1 MIKIISLLV
10 LLLSFIKVASA
21 QNIDRI
27 ETKEVFLNI
36 TGTFKSHDTIIVFFG
51 GAKNIGLENRQLVKA
66 YQSSRSA
73 VPGISEAR
81 ELREVASGKILFI
94 DTLIIA
100 LVTCY
105 DPKDSLENGDLVSVK
120 LNTPALSYRSIFS
133 ELAFKDI
140 LLANINRDQLYFLQT
155 VIANDSK
162 RVEDS
167 IYDAIVNDFHYTY
180 KNVNWSKLPKTLLE
194 EITTGRFKG
203 KKPFEIIGK
212 ATRKDIEPFLLYCS
226 VYPGGYMGKK
236 LRASESF
243 AGWMTSSSPYSFPEV
258 KNALF
263 PVYKNKIE
271 FARLLPQYKHDIISE
286 GSAASLAL
294 KAVELSGDLKYKEAH
309 ELADFSIALVEAVK
323 DTASNPAVLLSNA
336 QIYQNEEKYAE
347 SIILCDKAIK
357 ASIEAGN
364 KDLELQAISK
374 KIFCLYKSSKF
385 TTASIVIAE
394 AEKKLAQYQPLMPKN
409 LYDQNEQK
417 IYEQKSFAYYEA
429 GEYIK
434 TLATL
439 DTLILINKR
448 INSYDA
454 KIKNADL
461 YKFIGRVNNDKGKPR
476 DALDAFLKSADLYK
490 NNSDAA
496 NRAIVENDIAYSHYL
511 LGEYRTAMEFTDSA
525 LTRLLKSGDY
535 NNAGYSRTLKGSCYW
550 ELGNYDSAV
559 LLHKEAIALRKKS
572 NNLSGQAFSWK
583 KIGELYLLSG
593 LKIQA
598 LNAFDSA
605 ANLYATLKDS
615 SGLTGIYNKKG
626 EVYLNDD
633 SYKKAANFFEKA
645 KGVSNKTTVEALYNL
660 GNAWEAIDTIKARK
674 YYEASRDSSKK
685 AGNTNYQFY
694 ATKALAYLAY
704 GSHNSAKGQLLYDEC
719 LQLGKEINTAEAT
732 ASCLSLKAYR
742 FKTETELDSA
752 LLYYQK
758 AITIFDTVDK
768 SQSIWRLNDVSQ
780 VYLSMGEFAKADK
793 ALTTAITL
801 ARETSNSIAL
811 GNTLQ
816 SSTFLY
822 SLTAEFTK
830 GMIDNDSAIAIFK
843 RSGNIVRLAH
853 TYGSRATLLKYMGE
867 YRQSITANLFADSV
881 YKDELLTENRG
892 VILNNI
898 GETYLV
904 QSDYANALRY
914 IKQSLELLQKG
925 VVDESYLLVQANI
938 AECLYELKKTSEAKT
953 LFLEILPKA
962 QRLNL
967 NRIASGMAMILGKIY
982 EAENKLQE
990 ASSYFSYA
998 KEYAAASGEK
1008 DKMIEASMYL
1018 GKINATEGK
1027 QDSAE
1032 KNLRYAAELVNKYKT
1047 GNGWSAYYE
1056 LGLLLYNQQKFDS
1069 SIIYFKQAVEL
1080 LDKNAENLYGGEE
1093 AKKMFNN
1100 DPRKSDLY
1108 NKITFSYY
1116 NIGNIKE
1123 AWAYA
1128 NRSNIAGIKELSG
1141 SLSATS
1147 SDVEKNEALKKLLAM
1162 QQSKKALENTLEKQ
1176 NGVAKEE
1183 TLKKIEIL
1191 EAEYNNFLQDMV
1203 ERYPELST
1211 YFTRS
1216 NADEFN
1222 NYKSQ
1227 LPKDVAVLLYLLNN
1241 KTLMIFSLTNEK
1253 LAVDTMTI
1261 DISPKVNSFIASI
1274 KNTEKQ
1280 TGTGP
1285 LSERSEPVDEVKTI
1299 SAVEFKDVSS
1309 ELYKILIASIAD
1321 KIKDKKKLCIIP
1333 TGVFSNMPFQCL
1345 GKNMPGNNFRFLI
1358 EDHSIFYT
1366 SKMSIFNRDK
1376 RDSSANKNLS
1386 SFAAFGVPD
1395 ASLHYNI
1402 SEVKEIGKI
1411 LGSDSTVYTDARA
1424 TESMAKQSLRQK
1436 KYIHFATHGVLNYS
1450 SDYSQ
1455 SYIKLLPD
1463 KDTSGGNNGQLT
1475 MREIQRLGIT
1485 DCNMVI
1491 LSACQT
1497 AVSKQLVNGW
1507 NISPANSFL
1516 VSNVKTVVASLW
1528 KVADEPTGLLM
1539 EYFYENLSQPKS
1551 MEKAEAL
1558 RQAQIRLSQDAR
1570 FRHPNYWGAFVL
1582 YGDWQ

>member
-1 MIKIISLLV
+1 M
-10 LLLSFIKVASA
+10 
-21 QNIDRI
+21 
-27 ETKEVFLNI
+27 E
-36 TGTFKSHDTIIVFFG
+36 H
-51 GAKNIGLENRQLVKA
+51 RQLAKA

-81 ELREVASGKILFI
+81 ELREVASGKILFL
-94 DTLIIA
+94 DTLIVARVI
-100 LVTCY
+100 CY
-105 DPKDSLENGDLVSVK
+105 DPKDTLGYKDLISVK
-120 LNTPALSYRSIFS
+120 LNTPALPYRSIFS
-133 ELAFKDI
+133 ELAFKNI
-140 LLANINRDQLYFLQT
+140 LFGNRDLDRFYFLQT
-155 VIANDSK
+155 VINNDSK
-162 RVEDS
+162 QVEDS
-167 IYDAIVNDFHYTY
+167 IYNAMIDDFHYTY
-180 KNVNWSKLPKTLLE
+180 KNINRSKLPKSLLE

-203 KKPFEIIGK
+203 QVPFEIIGK
-212 ATRKDIEPFLLYCS
+212 ATRKEIEPFLLYCS
-226 VYPGGYMGKK
+226 VYPAGYMGQKF
-236 LRASESF
+236 RASESF
-243 AGWMTSSSPYSFPEV
+243 AGWMVANSPYSSPEV
-258 KNALF
+258 KKALF
-263 PVYKNKIE
+263 PVYKNKTE
-271 FARLLPQYKHDIISE
+271 FARLLPIYKHDIISE
-286 GSAASLAL
+286 GSAALLAGN
-294 KAVELSGDLKYKEAH
+294 AVELSEELKYKEAH
-309 ELADFSIALVEAVK
+309 ELADFSVMLVNAVN
-323 DTASNPAVLLSNA
+323 DTASRPAVFLNNA
-336 QIYQNEEKYAE
+336 QIYQNEEKYAAAIAE
-347 SIILCDKAIK
+347 SEKAIK
-357 ASIEAGN
+357 AATEAGD
-364 KDLELQAISK
+364 KDIELQAIIK
-374 KIFCLYKSSKF
+374 KAYCLYKSSKF
-385 TTASIVIAE
+385 AAAYIVFVE
-394 AEKKLAQYQPLMPKN
+394 AEKKLLQYQPLLKESVYN
-409 LYDQNEQK
+409 QNIQK
-417 IYEQKSFAYYEA
+417 LYEQKAFAYYEA
-429 GEYIK
+429 GEYEK
-434 TLATL
+434 ALTTL
-439 DTLILINKR
+439 DTSILINNR
-448 INSYDA
+448 INSYNA
-454 KIKNADL
+454 KIKNAGF

-476 DALDAFLKSADLYK
+476 EALAAFSKSADLYK

-496 NRAIVENDIAYSHYL
+496 NRAIIENDIAYSHYL
-511 LGEYRTAMEFTDSA
+511 LGEYRTAMQFTDSA
-525 LTRLLKSGDY
+525 LIRLLKAGDY

-550 ELGNYDSAV
+550 ELGNYDSAL

-593 LKIQA
+593 LKMQA

-605 ANLYATLKDS
+605 ANIYVALKDS
-615 SGLTGIYNKKG
+615 SGLAGIYNKKG

-633 SYKKAANFFEKA
+633 SYKRAADLFEKA
-645 KGVSNKTTVEALYNL
+645 KGVSTKTTVEALYNL
-660 GNAWEAIDTIKARK
+660 GSAWEAIDTIKARK
-674 YYEASRDSSKK
+674 YYEASRDTSKK
-685 AGNTNYQFY
+685 TGNTNYQFY

-704 GSHNSAKGQLLYDEC
+704 GSHDSAKGELLYNEC
-719 LQLGKEINTAEAT
+719 ALLGRELNTAEAT
-732 ASCLSLKAYR
+732 ANCLSLKAYR
-742 FKTETELDSA
+742 FKTETKLDSA
-752 LLYYQK
+752 LLYYRK
-758 AITIFDTVDK
+758 AIAIFDTVDK
-768 SQSIWRLNDVSQ
+768 SQSVWRLNDIYQ
-780 VYLSMGEFAKADK
+780 VYVSMGEFTKADETL
-793 ALTTAITL
+793 ANAITL

-816 SSTFLY
+816 NSSFLY

-830 GMIDNDSAIAIFK
+830 GMNNNDSAIAIFK

-853 TYGSRATLLKYMGE
+853 TYGSRGTLLKYMGE
-867 YRQSITANLFADSV
+867 YRQSITADLFADSV
-881 YKDELLTENRG
+881 YKDELLIENRG
-892 VILNNI
+892 IIINNI
-898 GETYLV
+898 GTTYLD
-904 QSDYANALRY
+904 QSDYQNALRY
-914 IKQSLELLQKG
+914 FKQSLSLLQKG

-938 AECLYELKKTSEAKT
+938 AECLYDLKKTSEAKV

-962 QRLNL
+962 QKLNL

-982 EAENKLQE
+982 EEENKLQE
-990 ASSYFSYA
+990 ASSYFNYA
-998 KEYAAASGEK
+998 KEYALASGEK
-1008 DKMIEASMYL
+1008 DKMVEALMNL
-1018 GKINATEGK
+1018 GKINAADGK
-1027 QDSAE
+1027 KDSAE
-1032 KNLRYAAELVNKYKT
+1032 NNLRNATELVKKYKT
-1047 GNGWSAYYE
+1047 PTGWSPYYE
-1056 LGLLLYNQQKFDS
+1056 LGLLFYGQHKFDS
-1069 SIIYFKQAVEL
+1069 SIIYFRQAVEL

-1093 AKKMFNN
+1093 AKKLFNN

-1147 SDVEKNEALKKLLAM
+1147 SDAEKNEALKKLLAM

-1176 NGVAKEE
+1176 DGVAKEE

-1191 EAEYNNFLQDMV
+1191 EVDYNNFLQDV
-1203 ERYPELST
+1203 VVRYPELSN
-1211 YFTRS
+1211 YFNHS

-1241 KTLMIFSLTNEK
+1241 RTLMIFSLTNEK

-1261 DISPKVNSFIASI
+1261 DISPRVSSFIASI

-1280 TGTGP
+1280 TGTGA
-1285 LSERSEPVDEVKTI
+1285 LSERSDPVDEVKVNST
-1299 SAVEFKDVSS
+1299 VEFKDVSS
-1309 ELYKILIASIAD
+1309 ELYRILIASVAD
-1321 KIKDKKKLCIIP
+1321 KIRGKKKLCIIP

-1345 GKNMPGNNFRFLI
+1345 GEKTPGNNFRFLI

-1366 SKMSIFNRDK
+1366 SKMSIFNHNK
-1376 RDSSANKNLS
+1376 KDSTENKNLS

-1395 ASLHYNI
+1395 AALQYNI
-1402 SEVKEIGKI
+1402 AEVKEIGKI
-1411 LGSDSTVYTDARA
+1411 LGSDSTVYTDAKA
-1424 TESMAKQSLRQK
+1424 TESLAKQSLRQK

-1450 SDYSQ
+1450 DYSE
-1455 SYIKLLPD
+1455 SYLKLLPD
-1463 KDTSGGNNGQLT
+1463 KDTSGGNNGKLT

-1528 KVADEPTGLLM
+1528 KVADEPTSLLM